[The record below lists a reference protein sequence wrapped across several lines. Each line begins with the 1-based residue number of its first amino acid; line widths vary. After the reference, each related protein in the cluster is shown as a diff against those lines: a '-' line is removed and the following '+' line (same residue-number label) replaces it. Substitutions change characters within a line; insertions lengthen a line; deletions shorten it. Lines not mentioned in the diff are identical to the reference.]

1 VSERRK
7 VLEDNLVL
15 DNHVNLLKFELENLK
30 KDNEKNNELKMNNLN
45 NFNEKVLQ
53 DKISNNSLINNL
65 KIRIEELEDLLA
77 QQSSV
82 MDPFKIAELEIL
94 IEEDNK
100 EIAKK
105 NQHIEILRSKIK
117 EILAKPNYIFD
128 EKQAVLSLSQ
138 AMREKDVL
146 ILDLKKALRDLKENI
161 FNNKSEKEPTYLI
174 NHRKINEGKLKYFIL
189 QLK

>member
-1 VSERRK
+1 M
-7 VLEDNLVL
+7 LEDNLVL